1 MIEIVQGDIFASAC
15 HAMVNPVNCVGVMGK
30 GLALAFKK
38 RWPSMFVDYQRACR
52 NGTLAIGR
60 MHPYQVSDGVWVIN
74 FPTKDHWRNPS
85 KLEYI
90 EKGLED
96 LKQCVRSIGLTSVAI
111 PALGCGLGELDW
123 PLVKARIHLLGAA
136 LPEVLIKLYEP
147 R

>member
-1 MIEIVQGDIFASAC
+1 
-15 HAMVNPVNCVGVMGK
+15 
-30 GLALAFKK
+30 
-38 RWPSMFVDYQRACR
+38 
-52 NGTLAIGR
+52 
-60 MHPYQVSDGVWVIN
+60 VSDGVWVIN

-90 EKGLED
+90 EKGLAD

-123 PLVKARIHLLGAA
+123 PSVKARIHLLDAA
-136 LPEVLIKLYEP
+136 IPEVLIKLYEP